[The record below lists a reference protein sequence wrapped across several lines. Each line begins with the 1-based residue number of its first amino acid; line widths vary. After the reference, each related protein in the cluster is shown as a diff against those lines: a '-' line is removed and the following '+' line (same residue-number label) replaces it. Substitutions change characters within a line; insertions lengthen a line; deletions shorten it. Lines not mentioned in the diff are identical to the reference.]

1 MIRDD
6 LLTAVRHAL
15 GALGV
20 DPVPDGVGM
29 VRPARR
35 EHGDWSTNAAL
46 VAAKAAGRDQRE
58 LGQALA
64 GHLAAAGVRHVERLE
79 VAGPGFVNFHLAP
92 TWLHDVLRQ
101 VVEQGVG
108 GYARTTTGAGRSVN
122 VEYVSSNP
130 TGPLHAGGGRW
141 GAFGDSLCRL
151 LERCGHPTHR
161 EFYVNDRG
169 TQVVLFGQS
178 LLACKRGEPP
188 PDNGYHGAYV
198 AEWAAE
204 MPDDADPVTWGRD
217 RALRDV
223 RESLEAMH
231 VRFDTWASEQAL
243 VESGAMEATL
253 AELRAAGHVYEQD
266 GATWLR
272 TTTFGDD
279 KDRVLVRSD
288 GEPTY
293 FLPDIAYH
301 RDKFTRGDLVI
312 DILGADH
319 HGYVG
324 RMRAAL
330 QALGHPP
337 EDYEA
342 IIGQNVTLVRGGQE
356 VRLSK
361 RTGTMVEVRDLIDE
375 VGPDVARF
383 AYLLQSIDTT
393 QTIDIDVL
401 RARAAENPVYYVQ
414 YAHARIHSVGRE
426 AANRGV
432 QRRPLADADLAGLT
446 HPRELE
452 LLRVL
457 SALPELVPL
466 AAAERAPHRVATW
479 SRELAAA
486 FHGFYHDCPILRT
499 DVPPDL
505 QQARLWLVEAS
516 RVGLAIGLDL
526 LGVSAPEQL

>member
-1 MIRDD
+1 MIRTD
-6 LLTAVRHAL
+6 LLAAVRDAL
-15 GALGV
+15 AAIGV
-20 DPVPDGVGM
+20 DPPAGIGM
-29 VRPARR
+29 ERPARR

-46 VAAKAAGRDQRE
+46 VSAKPAGRNPRQ
-58 LGQALA
+58 LGQELADRLA
-64 GHLAAAGVRHVERLE
+64 GTGVAHVDRFE

-92 TWLHDVLRQ
+92 TWLHDVLRE
-101 VVEQGVG
+101 VVASGEA
-108 GYARTTTGAGRSVN
+108 GYARSDAGAGRSVN
-122 VEYVSSNP
+122 VEFVSSNP

-141 GAFGDSLCRL
+141 AAYGDSLCRV
-151 LERCGHPTHR
+151 LERCGHRTHR

-169 TQVVLFGQS
+169 VQTVLFGQS
-178 LLACKRGEPP
+178 LLARKRGEEPP
-188 PDNGYHGAYV
+188 ENGYLGEYV
-198 AEWAAE
+198 TEWAAE
-204 MPDDADPVTWGRD
+204 LPDGVDPVAWGRD

-223 RESLEAMH
+223 RTVLESMH
-231 VRFDTWASEQAL
+231 VRYDTWASEQAL
-243 VESGAMEATL
+243 VDSGAVEATL
-253 AELRAAGHVYEQD
+253 AELRTAGHVYEQD

-279 KDRVLVRSD
+279 KDRVLIRGD

-301 RDKFTRGDLVI
+301 RDKFTRGDLLV
-312 DILGADH
+312 DVLGADH
-319 HGYVG
+319 HGYVS

-337 EDYEA
+337 EDYEV
-342 IIGQNVTLVRGGQE
+342 IIGQNVTLVRHGQE

-361 RTGTMVEVRDLIDE
+361 RAGTMVEVRELVDE

-401 RARAAENPVYYVQ
+401 RAQANENPVFYVQ

-432 QRRPLADADLAGLT
+432 ERRPLDRADLSGLV
-446 HPRELE
+446 HERELE

-457 SALPELVPL
+457 STLPEVVPL
-466 AAAERAPHRVATW
+466 AAAERAPHKVANW
-479 SRELAAA
+479 ARDLAAA
-486 FHGFYHDCPILRT
+486 FHGFYHDCQILRT
-499 DVPPDL
+499 DVPDDV
-505 QQARLWLVEAS
+505 QQARLWLVEAT
-516 RVGLAIGLDL
+516 RIGLAIGLDL